1 MGYLEYYRLQ
11 RAPFPL
17 TPDPTLLF
25 VSPGHQ
31 AAMDA
36 LTQGIAARQGLV
48 VLTGAPGVGKTTLVH
63 TYLARG
69 VPPDLTTLVLWQ
81 AHLSFMDILAHLA
94 RRFAVS
100 VATDDLGSLQTQIRA
115 RLVEEAHRGRNIALI
130 IDEAQHL
137 PLETLEQVW
146 ELAHPLA
153 ARALPLQIVLVG
165 QPALQHHLQERHHH
179 QVAQGLGLYATLEPF
194 TAAESLAYIRQHV
207 AKVALPGGPLF
218 TPEALQALV
227 RHAQGVARVL
237 NRLCTDVLQAGCWA
251 QQQPITAQLVR
262 RVLAA
267 STGGPPVSRRRRTLA
282 VTAGVLLVASLLWVA
297 PFHSWSLLIPSR
309 SVTRLAPAREAAPS
323 PSRPPRPP
331 QAGPASSA
339 RGASRAGNAPN
350 LATDE
355 GTPRLEPETAVTP
368 QPVEPLAPV
377 IADVTPPRPARPP
390 ARVPAR
396 ASGPSH
402 LRPTDVVPS
411 PSATD
416 PLQSPTGEHSPVPI
430 PSALPPSPQGYTLIR
445 RIYCEDHTRGVLH
458 GSTDLKAL
466 SPLSCEEAQQI
477 LLVWEQQKDHCQL
490 LAPTARESPS
500 KPKEWLGTPSC
511 PRP

>member
-1 MGYLEYYRLQ
+1 M
-11 RAPFPL
+11 
-17 TPDPTLLF
+17 
-25 VSPGHQ
+25 
-31 AAMDA
+31 
-36 LTQGIAARQGLV
+36 
-48 VLTGAPGVGKTTLVH
+48 
-63 TYLARG
+63 
-69 VPPDLTTLVLWQ
+69 
-81 AHLSFMDILAHLA
+81 
-94 RRFAVS
+94 
-100 VATDDLGSLQTQIRA
+100 
-115 RLVEEAHRGRNIALI
+115 ALI

-251 QQQPITAQLVR
+251 QQQPITAKLVR

-267 STGGPPVSRRRRTLA
+267 STGGPPFPRRRRTLA

-297 PFHSWSLLIPSR
+297 PFHSRSLLDSR
-309 SVTRLAPAREAAPS
+309 SATREEPAREAPPS
-323 PSRPPRPP
+323 PSGPPPP

-339 RGASRAGNAPN
+339 RGLPCRKAPAWRQTRALPASAR
-350 LATDE
+350 TS
-355 GTPRLEPETAVTP
+355 VTP
-368 QPVEPLAPV
+368 QPAEPFAPV
-377 IADVTPPRPARPP
+377 IPSSPRRDHPVPQPTCQPAP
-390 ARVPAR
+390 
-396 ASGPSH
+396 GPSH
-402 LRPTDVVPS
+402 LRPTAWSPPRRLSTRSPHRESTPPS
-411 PSATD
+411 PAPS
-416 PLQSPTGEHSPVPI
+416 SP
-430 PSALPPSPQGYTLIR
+430 PPSPQGYTLIR

-466 SPLSCEEAQQI
+466 SPLSCEEAKHI

-490 LAPTARESPS
+490 LAPTTRESPG
-500 KPKEWLGTPSC
+500 KTKEWIGTPSC